1 MLLLVTLDPF
11 CMLRHLIPVL
21 IGLSGMIIY
30 IRNLIGLEREKE
42 SLDNPLYVSARRR
55 EIYLWLVIFFVIMVD
70 HIGPLVQLLFH

>member
-1 MLLLVTLDPF
+1 
-11 CMLRHLIPVL
+11 MLRHLSPVL

-30 IRNLIGLEREKE
+30 IRNLVGLEREKE
-42 SLDNPLYVSARRR
+42 TLDNPLYVSARRR

>member
-1 MLLLVTLDPF
+1 
-11 CMLRHLIPVL
+11 MLRHLIPVL

-30 IRNLIGLEREKE
+30 IRNLVGLEREKE
-42 SLDNPLYVSARRR
+42 TLDNPLYVSARRR

>member
-1 MLLLVTLDPF
+1 
-11 CMLRHLIPVL
+11 MLRHLIPVL

-42 SLDNPLYVSARRR
+42 SLDNPLYVSAPRR

>member
-1 MLLLVTLDPF
+1 
-11 CMLRHLIPVL
+11 MLRQLIPVL

-42 SLDNPLYVSARRR
+42 SLENPLYVSARRR

>member
-1 MLLLVTLDPF
+1 
-11 CMLRHLIPVL
+11 MLRHLIPVL

-30 IRNLIGLEREKE
+30 IRNLVGLEREKE

-70 HIGPLVQLLFH
+70 HIGPLVQLLIH

>member
-1 MLLLVTLDPF
+1 
-11 CMLRHLIPVL
+11 MLRHLIPVL

-42 SLDNPLYVSARRR
+42 SLDNPLYVAARRR

>member
-1 MLLLVTLDPF
+1 
-11 CMLRHLIPVL
+11 MLRHLIPVL

-42 SLDNPLYVSARRR
+42 SLDNPFYVSARRR

>member
-1 MLLLVTLDPF
+1 
-11 CMLRHLIPVL
+11 MLRHLIPVL

-70 HIGPLVQLLFH
+70 HIGSLVQLLFH

>member
-1 MLLLVTLDPF
+1 
-11 CMLRHLIPVL
+11 MLRHLIPVL

-42 SLDNPLYVSARRR
+42 TLDNPLYVSARRR

>member
-1 MLLLVTLDPF
+1 M
-11 CMLRHLIPVL
+11 MRHLIPVL

>member
-1 MLLLVTLDPF
+1 
-11 CMLRHLIPVL
+11 MLRHLIPAL

>member
-1 MLLLVTLDPF
+1 
-11 CMLRHLIPVL
+11 MLRHLIPVL

-30 IRNLIGLEREKE
+30 IGNLIGLEREKE

-55 EIYLWLVIFFVIMVD
+55 VIYLWLVIFLVIMVD

>member
-1 MLLLVTLDPF
+1 
-11 CMLRHLIPVL
+11 MLRHLIPVL

-30 IRNLIGLEREKE
+30 IRSLVGLEREKV

>member
-1 MLLLVTLDPF
+1 
-11 CMLRHLIPVL
+11 MLRHLIPFL

-30 IRNLIGLEREKE
+30 IRNLVGLEREKE

-70 HIGPLVQLLFH
+70 HIGPLFQLLFH

>member
-1 MLLLVTLDPF
+1 
-11 CMLRHLIPVL
+11 MLRLLIPVL

>member
-1 MLLLVTLDPF
+1 
-11 CMLRHLIPVL
+11 MLRHLIPVL

-70 HIGPLVQLLFH
+70 HIGPLFQLLFH

>member
-1 MLLLVTLDPF
+1 
-11 CMLRHLIPVL
+11 MLRHLIPVL

-30 IRNLIGLEREKE
+30 IRNLVGLEREKE

-70 HIGPLVQLLFH
+70 HIGTLVQLLFH

>member
-1 MLLLVTLDPF
+1 
-11 CMLRHLIPVL
+11 MLRHLIPVL

-30 IRNLIGLEREKE
+30 IRNLVGLE
-42 SLDNPLYVSARRR
+42 LYVSARRR

>member
-1 MLLLVTLDPF
+1 
-11 CMLRHLIPVL
+11 MLRHLIPVL

-30 IRNLIGLEREKE
+30 IRNLVGLEREKE

-70 HIGPLVQLLFH
+70 HIGPLFQLLSH

>member
-1 MLLLVTLDPF
+1 
-11 CMLRHLIPVL
+11 MLRHLIPVL
-21 IGLSGMIIY
+21 IRLSGMIIY
-30 IRNLIGLEREKE
+30 IRNLIGLEREKA

>member
-1 MLLLVTLDPF
+1 
-11 CMLRHLIPVL
+11 MLRHLIPVL

-55 EIYLWLVIFFVIMVD
+55 EIYLWLVIFFVIMVWTISD
-70 HIGPLVQLLFH
+70 R